1 MGFKQ
6 VGELHPR
13 PDSPTPPNMRFYSG
27 DHRGQMH
34 HHDLALVEMPNLPP
48 PTEWS
53 RFGSAMAMH
62 HIAITWSNREAW
74 LKQLAFLQH
83 KGVTFYRRVNHGMT
97 HSVYISDPNG
107 YGIEV
112 LEVEIVRGNRIHLG
126 IALQLNL
133 HVHLIALEGVLVDR
147 PDKDLKP
154 LLVRVASPSD
164 ADIAEVVQAI
174 SRQIIRKRRRL
185 GYLEAG
191 IDAAVAT
198 SSAPLLDNAPE
209 LARSMAASVRQRIVW
224 GARAGKQGRR
234 MGSGCGA
241 EGQSS
246 RQHGG
251 DGDATKPGTPSGHW
265 ARLLGRVFDT
275 ELAPCPCA
283 DVAPC
288 GSWPL
293 CPKHRSYPVACAIFS
308 WPPSPL
314 PLPWPSFAKRW
325 VRATKP
331 TPARVRR
338 RRACRGSVFR
348 PGVAGTSRWQSASLS
363 CFKPAGPRPP
373 PQTLPATPSSP
384 IRSGLS

>member
-198 SSAPLLDNAPE
+198 NSAPLLDNAPE

-241 EGQSS
+241 EGQCPERKGPRCARVNDVALHASTPIPAHRREQLERLMRSTGRGAVS
-246 RQHGG
+246 RERLTEDANG
-251 DGDATKPGTPSGHW
+251 DLVDRLNRPWSDGTTGI
-265 ARLLGRVFDT
+265 T
-275 ELAPCPCA
+275 LAP
-283 DVAPC
+283 
-288 GSWPL
+288 
-293 CPKHRSYPVACAIFS
+293 RE
-308 WPPSPL
+308 
-314 PLPWPSFAKRW
+314 R
-325 VRATKP
+325 
-331 TPARVRR
+331 
-338 RRACRGSVFR
+338 
-348 PGVAGTSRWQSASLS
+348 
-363 CFKPAGPRPP
+363 
-373 PQTLPATPSSP
+373 
-384 IRSGLS
+384 